1 MQAIG
6 GGVEKERGGERDC
19 VSVCGWVDS
28 SLPQPLLEERAHTYM
43 RIHTHTLKASVC
55 VSQSVSQSV

>member
-1 MQAIG
+1 MREREAVEMQAIG

-19 VSVCGWVDS
+19 VSVCGWMDS

-43 RIHTHTLKASVC
+43 QTHTHTHTH
-55 VSQSVSQSV
+55 